1 MLEDGAAPV
10 VGASDGPEV
19 AAAAALCVAACPLHA
34 VVTNA
39 AAAIEIAS
47 RRHAILARATRSI
60 ERIIRIPSMRSS
72 VTPVGRTWG
81 WESFDASPP
90 EGLGAAADA
99 GRTSWARFVP
109 NDSALL
115 ERLTRSSRRTRRRDC
130 RPAGASIERGR
141 SPGMSAQTTV
151 ANGIDELSRAL
162 ADDAG
167 FESWYRRT
175 LPRVYSYL
183 VSRSGGDTGLAEELT
198 QQTFIAAIDQRSR
211 FDGRSDT
218 ITWLCGIA
226 RHKLADHFRAIDRDE
241 RRQMRMEVRQIEL
254 EERPRVGLKLED
266 REMIGEVLRSLPA
279 NQRAVLVFV
288 GLDDLSVAEA
298 ARLIGRS
305 RGATESLLF
314 RARDSFRR
322 AYAAENR
329 DD

>member
-1 MLEDGAAPV
+1 
-10 VGASDGPEV
+10 
-19 AAAAALCVAACPLHA
+19 
-34 VVTNA
+34 
-39 AAAIEIAS
+39 
-47 RRHAILARATRSI
+47 
-60 ERIIRIPSMRSS
+60 
-72 VTPVGRTWG
+72 
-81 WESFDASPP
+81 
-90 EGLGAAADA
+90 
-99 GRTSWARFVP
+99 
-109 NDSALL
+109 
-115 ERLTRSSRRTRRRDC
+115 
-130 RPAGASIERGR
+130 
-141 SPGMSAQTTV
+141 MSAQTTV

-241 RRQMRMEVRQIEL
+241 RRQMRMEVGQIEL

-279 NQRAVLVFV
+279 NQLAVLVFV

>member
-1 MLEDGAAPV
+1 
-10 VGASDGPEV
+10 
-19 AAAAALCVAACPLHA
+19 
-34 VVTNA
+34 
-39 AAAIEIAS
+39 
-47 RRHAILARATRSI
+47 
-60 ERIIRIPSMRSS
+60 
-72 VTPVGRTWG
+72 
-81 WESFDASPP
+81 
-90 EGLGAAADA
+90 
-99 GRTSWARFVP
+99 
-109 NDSALL
+109 
-115 ERLTRSSRRTRRRDC
+115 
-130 RPAGASIERGR
+130 
-141 SPGMSAQTTV
+141 MSAQTTV
-151 ANGIDELSRAL
+151 VKGVDELSMAL

-183 VSRSGGDTGLAEELT
+183 ASRTGGDVALAEDLT

-218 ITWLCGIA
+218 VTWLCGIA
-226 RHKLADHFRAIDRDE
+226 RHKLADHFRAIDRDD

-254 EERPRVGLKLED
+254 EEGPRAGLELED

-288 GLDDLSVAEA
+288 VLDDLSVAEA
-298 ARLIGRS
+298 AGLIGRS

-322 AYAAENR
+322 AYAAEDR